1 MHERDNNITAD
12 RRINSARNTWYSIS
26 KAFKLNESS
35 DIECCVLRRLFVNHI
50 TNFFKQTQR
59 KLFTTATTAMAEKN
73 LRHLCSCFVIP
84 HFVQLLSYAVSP
96 EYQSES
102 DIKFENNEIKIDS
115 IAPISRTSEKFV
127 FFVFFRSHTWDSMW
141 NLALLYVYMYE
152 QRSIYTVVTVSSQFR
167 CIYPYIRYIY
177 SMQFNGYKNVVD
189 FLAKNKIIVQWTDA
203 KNNDAQTPSNT
214 LQIGLE
220 CWKCIVRMA
229 RREK

>member
-1 MHERDNNITAD
+1 
-12 RRINSARNTWYSIS
+12 
-26 KAFKLNESS
+26 
-35 DIECCVLRRLFVNHI
+35 
-50 TNFFKQTQR
+50 
-59 KLFTTATTAMAEKN
+59 
-73 LRHLCSCFVIP
+73 
-84 HFVQLLSYAVSP
+84 
-96 EYQSES
+96 
-102 DIKFENNEIKIDS
+102 
-115 IAPISRTSEKFV
+115 
-127 FFVFFRSHTWDSMW
+127 MW

-177 SMQFNGYKNVVD
+177 SLQFNGYKNVVD